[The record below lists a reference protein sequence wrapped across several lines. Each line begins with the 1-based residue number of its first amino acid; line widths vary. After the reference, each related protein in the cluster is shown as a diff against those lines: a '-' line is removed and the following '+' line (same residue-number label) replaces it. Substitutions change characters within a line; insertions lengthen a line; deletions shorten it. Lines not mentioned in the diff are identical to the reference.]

1 MLRFDHID
9 FSYDTKNAGSYALRD
24 ISFELLASEH
34 VCVVGSNGSGKS
46 TLLRLANQ
54 TLKPSAGSICL
65 NGRNFEDLPSS
76 EIKQRVGLVRQDPT
90 TQLVSSVVFDEL
102 AFGPRNLGLPHDEV
116 RRRTSEALHKVGLDG
131 FEQRLTHDLSGGE
144 QQRLAL
150 AGVMVMRPQVLLLD
164 EVDSQLDQA
173 ARKAVRKHI
182 KALVDSGVAVLEATH
197 DAGALQDATRVL
209 VLEQG
214 RLLWSGAPEVLLS
227 SDELMLRSG
236 LIARH
241 APEQSSVEKIVLG
254 EKISPGE
261 KIVLGEKNT
270 SKATSPDSQQSV
282 VLHAE
287 KLGVVCNTSSGTY
300 KSQSALTQQS
310 AHRKVLIDDISL
322 DLHAGELM
330 LVSGKSGAGKTTLAL
345 LLAGLMKPSSGKVLY
360 EDQPVR
366 PSQVGFVFQRTA
378 DQLFCDTVL
387 DDVMFGPLQQGLSA
401 VQARLQATAA
411 LRTLGV
417 SEELFDRSVFSLSG
431 GQARRVA
438 IAGVLSMQAHVL
450 IFDEPTCGLDAQ
462 GRYELRTLVAQLCR
476 RGCAV
481 LIITHDAEDWMDLAS
496 SYLRLDEGHVVERE
510 CAAEKGRVAEK
521 ICVSARD
528 RAVEKSRAVAQG
540 HVRGE
545 GCER

>member
-197 DAGALQDATRVL
+197 DLRVLQGATCVL

-214 RLLWSGAPEVLLS
+214 RLLWSGAPEALLS

-236 LIARH
+236 LITRH
-241 APEQSSVEKIVLG
+241 GQSHSAQPKFAPS
-254 EKISPGE
+254 
-261 KIVLGEKNT
+261 EKNT
-270 SKATSPDSQQSV
+270 SKATTPAPQHNV
-282 VLHAE
+282 ILHAE
-287 KLGVVCNTSSGTY
+287 KLAVVCNTSRNVLQKPDAH
-300 KSQSALTQQS
+300 KS
-310 AHRKVLIDDISL
+310 HRACRQALIDDISL
-322 DLHAGELM
+322 DLHAGELT

-345 LLAGLMKPSSGKVLY
+345 VLAGLMKPSSGKVLY

-387 DDVMFGPLQQGLSA
+387 DDVMFGPLQQGLSV
-401 VQARLQATAA
+401 VQARAQAIAA

-438 IAGVLSMQAHVL
+438 IAGVLSMQSCVL

-462 GRYELRTLVAQLCR
+462 GRYELRTLVAQLCQ

-481 LIITHDAEDWMDLAS
+481 LIITHDTEDWMDLAS
-496 SYLRLDEGHVVERE
+496 AHLLLDEGHVVERE
-510 CAAEKGRVAEK
+510 CAVEKGR
-521 ICVSARD
+521 I
-528 RAVEKSRAVAQG
+528 VAQG
-540 HVRGE
+540 HVIGE
-545 GCER
+545 GCQR

>member
-197 DAGALQDATRVL
+197 DLRVLQGATRVL

-214 RLLWSGAPEVLLS
+214 RLLWSGAPEALLS
-227 SDELMLRSG
+227 SDELMLRAG
-236 LIARH
+236 LIVRH
-241 APEQSSVEKIVLG
+241 DLVHSAG
-254 EKISPGE
+254 EKFASREKSISGE
-261 KIVLGEKNT
+261 KSVLSAFNENA
-270 SKATSPDSQQSV
+270 SKVTPFAAQHDA

-287 KLGVVCNTSSGTY
+287 KLAVVCNTSRNVLQKPDAH
-300 KSQSALTQQS
+300 KS
-310 AHRKVLIDDISL
+310 HRACRQALIDDISL
-322 DLHAGELM
+322 DLHAGELT

-345 LLAGLMKPSSGKVLY
+345 VLAGLMKPSSGKVLY

-387 DDVMFGPLQQGLSA
+387 DDAMFGPLQQGLSV
-401 VQARLQATAA
+401 VQARAQAIAA
-411 LRTLGV
+411 LRMLGI

-438 IAGVLSMQAHVL
+438 IAGILSMQTRVL

-462 GRYELRTLVAQLCR
+462 GCYELQTLVAQLCQ

-481 LIITHDAEDWMDLAS
+481 LIITHDTEDWMDLAS
-496 SYLRLDEGHVVERE
+496 AHLLLDEGHVVERE
-510 CAAEKGRVAEK
+510 CAVEKGR
-521 ICVSARD
+521 I
-528 RAVEKSRAVAQG
+528 VAQG
-540 HVRGE
+540 HVIGE
-545 GCER
+545 GCQR

>member
-197 DAGALQDATRVL
+197 DLRVLQGATCVL

-214 RLLWSGAPEVLLS
+214 RLLWSGAPEALLS
-227 SDELMLRSG
+227 SDELMLRAG

-241 APEQSSVEKIVLG
+241 GQSHSAQPKFAPS
-254 EKISPGE
+254 
-261 KIVLGEKNT
+261 EKNT
-270 SKATSPDSQQSV
+270 SKATTPAPQHNV
-282 VLHAE
+282 ILHAE
-287 KLGVVCNTSSGTY
+287 KLAVVCNTSRNVLQKPDAH
-300 KSQSALTQQS
+300 KS
-310 AHRKVLIDDISL
+310 HRACRQALIDDISL
-322 DLHAGELM
+322 DLHAGELT

-345 LLAGLMKPSSGKVLY
+345 VLAGLMKPSSGKVLY

-387 DDVMFGPLQQGLSA
+387 DDVMFGPLQQGLSV
-401 VQARLQATAA
+401 VQARAQAIAA

-438 IAGVLSMQAHVL
+438 IAGILSMQTRVL

-462 GRYELRTLVAQLCR
+462 GCYELQTLVAQLCQ

-481 LIITHDAEDWMDLAS
+481 LIITHDTEDWMDLAS
-496 SYLRLDEGHVVERE
+496 AHLLLDEGHVVERG
-510 CAAEKGRVAEK
+510 CAVEKGR
-521 ICVSARD
+521 I
-528 RAVEKSRAVAQG
+528 VAQG
-540 HVRGE
+540 HVIGE
-545 GCER
+545 GCQR